1 MSGMEK
7 LKGQRIMFKLMRIAK
22 LFTFLKPHEFIMA
35 SQSPTE
41 LSFSHMAELRLS
53 PINMW

>member
-1 MSGMEK
+1 MEK
-7 LKGQRIMFKLMRIAK
+7 LKGQRIMFKLLRIAK
-22 LFTFLKPHEFIMA
+22 LFTFLKPREFIMA